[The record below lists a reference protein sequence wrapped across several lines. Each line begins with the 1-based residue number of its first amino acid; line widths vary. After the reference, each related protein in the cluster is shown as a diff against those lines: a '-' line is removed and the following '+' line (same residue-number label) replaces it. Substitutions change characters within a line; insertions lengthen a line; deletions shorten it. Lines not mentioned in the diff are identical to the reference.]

1 MSIRSKIEKT
11 RAKSYTLDL
20 RIHSPASVGYQT
32 IQGIETADA
41 LVRLCKV
48 KGIDVIAIT
57 DSNSGV
63 YIDRVVESAK
73 NQPLIVLPGVE
84 IRCRLDECDDVNLA
98 CIFREGSGSELVE
111 RFLSRLQIPSSA
123 RGRNDFVVKENL
135 ESIIKLVEEFEGAMI
150 PCRMDKTPQRMRVI
164 PSLVEDF
171 GFRTFEL
178 AYADTAKFFKKRWP
192 KLKFNLISFSEAKAL
207 AQVGSRT
214 AKAKLTKPG
223 IEGIREFTKREELVP
238 LT

>member
-1 MSIRSKIEKT
+1 
-11 RAKSYTLDL
+11 
-20 RIHSPASVGYQT
+20 
-32 IQGIETADA
+32 
-41 LVRLCKV
+41 
-48 KGIDVIAIT
+48 
-57 DSNSGV
+57 
-63 YIDRVVESAK
+63 
-73 NQPLIVLPGVE
+73 
-84 IRCRLDECDDVNLA
+84 
-98 CIFREGSGSELVE
+98 LVE
-111 RFLSRLQIPSSA
+111 RFLGRLQIPSSA